1 MVVPNTDGKPRDVS
15 RLMRIGGYVLLV
27 GILTG
32 ITLGMYAL
40 FNPRFFLVFLSI
52 SEYEAPSFFLGMY
65 LPGLV
70 LIVGVGYVF
79 ATRSELSNL
88 GTRRATVLCTL
99 IVLCLTL
106 ASLSVF
112 NILTVVGGVIALAAV
127 ILAQTQPSF
136 KVLWKREAS
145 FLVETGSMLIVS
157 ASMLFLLML
166 VISRF
171 LRTYSAGVYVVGNSY
186 PYVLLAVAVMS
197 FLTFTV
203 TPFIGLSGSKTGLI
217 GILAF
222 ATSVSS
228 FVVAIQNEYVYS
240 NPAIYQGLS
249 LLGVGVAMTSAGA
262 LVYVKLSL
270 SGELLNTSLNPS
282 FMYKGRHCPHCGASW
297 KDPSHHVCS
306 DCNQNLYSEQSTSFC
321 PHCGRLIHLVAK
333 TCPHCSEDVTSL
345 PVHISF
351 EPFKEKR
358 GLFDRI
364 LGSFE
369 LSAKEFITIVLL
381 FIIFNFVAY
390 ISYVR
395 VESPTVFMDGSL
407 TTRNFGVPLE
417 WLQIVAVWESD
428 PSRNPGGYLWYLSF
442 QGTRINYSALI
453 LDLTVY
459 FLLAFAFVYS
469 IAKLRSRKTRIRRI

>member
-32 ITLGMYAL
+32 ITLGTYAL

-70 LIVGVGYVF
+70 LIVGVGYIF

-88 GTRRATVLCTL
+88 GTRRAAVLCTL

-112 NILTVVGGVIALAAV
+112 NILTVVGGVIALVAV

-166 VISRF
+166 IISRF
-171 LRTYSAGVYVVGNSY
+171 LRTYSAGVYVIGNSY

-197 FLTFTV
+197 FLTFAV
-203 TPFIGLSGSKTGLI
+203 TPFIGLKGSKTGLI

-249 LLGVGVAMTSAGA
+249 LLGVGVAMAFAGA

-282 FMYKGRHCPHCGASW
+282 FVYKGRHCPHCGASW
-297 KDPSHHVCS
+297 RDLSQHVCS

-333 TCPHCSEDVTSL
+333 TCPHCGEDVTSL

-369 LSAKEFITIVLL
+369 LSTKEFITIVLL
-381 FIIFNFVAY
+381 FVLFNFIAY

-395 VESPTVFMDGSL
+395 VESPIVVVVGSK
-407 TTRNFGVPLE
+407 TTRSYGVPLE
-417 WLQIVAVWESD
+417 WMQIIAVWDSRE
-428 PSRNPGGYLWYLSF
+428 SRNKGWYVWSLNFEGVS
-442 QGTRINYSALI
+442 INYATLI
-453 LDLTVY
+453 LDSAVY
-459 FLLAFAFVYS
+459 FLLAFTIVYG
-469 IAKLRSRKTRIRRI
+469 IAKLRSRKTRIS

>member
-1 MVVPNTDGKPRDVS
+1 
-15 RLMRIGGYVLLV
+15 MRIGGYVLLV

>member
-15 RLMRIGGYVLLV
+15 RLMRIGGYILLV

-88 GTRRATVLCTL
+88 GTRRAAVLCT
-99 IVLCLTL
+99 IVVLCLTL

-112 NILTVVGGVIALAAV
+112 NILTMVGGVIALAAV
-127 ILAQTQPSF
+127 VLAQTQPSF
-136 KVLWKREAS
+136 KVLWKKEAS

-157 ASMLFLLML
+157 ASTLFLLML
-166 VISRF
+166 VISKF
-171 LRTYSAGVYVVGNSY
+171 LRTYSAGVYVIGNSY
-186 PYVLLAVAVMS
+186 PFVLLAVSIMS
-197 FLTFTV
+197 FLTFAV
-203 TPFIGLSGSKTGLI
+203 TPFLGLRGSKTGLI

-228 FVVAIQNEYVYS
+228 FVVAIQNEYVYT
-240 NPAIYQGLS
+240 NPAIYQGLF
-249 LLGVGVAMTSAGA
+249 LLVAGVAMVFAGG
-262 LVYVKLSL
+262 LVYLKLSL
-270 SGELLNTSLNPS
+270 SGELLNASLNPS

-297 KDPSHHVCS
+297 KDPSQHVCS

-321 PHCGRLIHLVAK
+321 PQCGRLIHLAAK

-345 PVHISF
+345 PVHISL

-358 GLFDRI
+358 GLFQRI

-369 LSAKEFITIVLL
+369 LTVKEFITIVLL

-395 VESPTVFMDGSL
+395 VESPIVLMNGSL
-407 TTRNFGVPLE
+407 TSRYFGFPLE
-417 WLQIVAVWESD
+417 WLQIVAVWESMPAS
-428 PSRNPGGYLWYLSF
+428 PSGGDIWYLSF
-442 QGTRINYSALI
+442 QRTSINYATLI
-453 LDLTVY
+453 LDLTIY
-459 FLLAFAFVYS
+459 FLLAFALVYG
-469 IAKLRSRKTRIRRI
+469 IAKLRSRKSRIR